1 MVPIRVLIV
10 DDAVVV
16 RRLLSDIIAK
26 DRMLEVVG
34 TAANGK
40 IALDKIPILKPHVI
54 VLDLEMPVMDGLQ
67 TLDALKKLRLGI
79 PVIAFSATTLRG
91 AKSTFEALAKGRS
104 TMSPSLHLSRK
115 IVLSLKLLNSNSFL
129 VSRHLVESG

>member
-1 MVPIRVLIV
+1 
-10 DDAVVV
+10 
-16 RRLLSDIIAK
+16 
-26 DRMLEVVG
+26 MLEVVG

-91 AKSTFEALAKGRS
+91 GEIYL
-104 TMSPSLHLSRK
+104 
-115 IVLSLKLLNSNSFL
+115 
-129 VSRHLVESG
+129 

>member
-16 RRLLSDIIAK
+16 RRLLSDIISK

-67 TLDALKKLRLGI
+67 TLDELKRAKARDSCHCIQCNDSPRAKVYLRSARKGGGRLCHQ
-79 PVIAFSATTLRG
+79 AFISQ
-91 AKSTFEALAKGRS
+91 ERS
-104 TMSPSLHLSRK
+104 FCL
-115 IVLSLKLLNSNSFL
+115 
-129 VSRHLVESG
+129 

>member
-16 RRLLSDIIAK
+16 RRLLSDIISK

-40 IALDKIPILKPHVI
+40 IALDKIPTLKPHVI
-54 VLDLEMPVMDGLQ
+54 VLDLEMPV
-67 TLDALKKLRLGI
+67 I
-79 PVIAFSATTLRG
+79 PRRHRRAPIKAYCSHISGGDQRV
-91 AKSTFEALAKGRS
+91 ALAHYNFWPASCCARQQGIR
-104 TMSPSLHLSRK
+104 
-115 IVLSLKLLNSNSFL
+115 
-129 VSRHLVESG
+129 

>member
-16 RRLLSDIIAK
+16 RRLLRDNIAK

-79 PVIAFSATTLRG
+79 PVIAFSATSLRG
-91 AKSTFEALAKGRS
+91 RSLPSKHSQRGRS
-104 TMSPSLHLSRK
+104 TTSQSLHPSRK
-115 IVLSLKLLNSNSFL
+115 IVLSLKLLNSNSSPA
-129 VSRHLVESG
+129 SRHLAGNG